1 MLIDVA
7 VVAISLLLGWAALWP
22 GRRQLGTLAYHVLAY
37 PIGVLAWGLISA
49 LTTATG
55 MDFGAVAVAVGVALF
70 LGLIWGTQR
79 GISSGEGPPPSSRS
93 FLASGLVIV
102 GSAVVVVLMG
112 TTISGWDSIIHY
124 EIPGLNLLEGGS
136 YSRDMMGE
144 WAPLLPSLH
153 AANRLFGSDWTYVP
167 YPLFAGHALVLF
179 GYAMHRFALSS
190 LGPRP
195 RLVLSITA
203 TLSLAVLP
211 AFVLHSLNVHSQ
223 MVSALYLLLALVA
236 LRASCQDSSARGVWA
251 LIAGLGASGLAL
263 SRPDGLAYVFV
274 PGLVAAALIVSE
286 RWSRTEV
293 ARFVAGHLVLLGA
306 SYLTA
311 FSQLGLWES
320 RKLTGEQAA
329 LMLGASVVLALA
341 LFVLPRV
348 RPLMSLP
355 SRRRVIVGL
364 LSAGAA
370 LVVAAVVVL
379 EPAGCRKAGTNM
391 VTNLFVTGG
400 YGHLW
405 WGVAAGSLVTLFF
418 PRILRSADFS
428 DLLILALI
436 QFFAIAFTVH
446 SLAFPG
452 RLHPADSFNRV
463 AFHSLPL
470 FAWYLTA
477 FAGTAVA
484 AVLRAREPGPQ
495 HADL

>member
-1 MLIDVA
+1 MDIA

-22 GRRQLGTLAYHVLAY
+22 GRRHLGTPAYHLLAY
-37 PIGVLAWGLISA
+37 PIGVLAWGLVSA

-55 MDFGAVAVAVGVALF
+55 MDFSAMTVAIGVALF
-70 LGLIWGTQR
+70 LGLVCGAQR
-79 GISSGEGPPPSSRS
+79 GLSSGVGPAPTSRS
-93 FLASGLVIV
+93 FLVTGLVIV
-102 GSAVVVVLMG
+102 GAAVAVVLMG

-124 EIPGLNLLEGGS
+124 EIPGLNLLEAGS
-136 YSRDMMGE
+136 YSKDMMGE

-167 YPLFAGHALVLF
+167 YPLFAGHALALF
-179 GYAMHRFALSS
+179 GYAMYRFSLAH

-195 RLVLSITA
+195 RLLLSITA

-236 LRASCQDSSARGVWA
+236 LRASCQDSSARGAWA
-251 LIAGLGASGLAL
+251 LIAGLAAAGLAL

-274 PGLVAAALIVSE
+274 PGLVAAALVVSE
-286 RWSRTEV
+286 RWSRTEI
-293 ARFVAGHLVLLGA
+293 ARFVVGHLGLLAA
-306 SYLTA
+306 SYLAA
-311 FSQLGLWES
+311 FGQLGLWES
-320 RKLTGEQAA
+320 RKLKGEQAA

-341 LFVLPRV
+341 LFALPRV

-355 SRRRVIVGL
+355 SKRRVMVGL
-364 LSAGAA
+364 LITAAA
-370 LVVAAVVVL
+370 LVVAAVALL

-405 WGVAAGSLVTLFF
+405 WGVAAGSVVTLLF
-418 PRILRSADFS
+418 PRMLRSSDFS
-428 DLLILALI
+428 DLLLLALI

-463 AFHSLPL
+463 AFHSLPV

-484 AVLRAREPGPQ
+484 AVLRAREPAPQ
-495 HADL
+495 RADL